1 MAETVDLGY
10 NTIVKSSTNTFAGV
24 TSDDLQLS
32 SEQKESITKAD
43 QGVKRIS
50 ITRVSATITVSGI
63 CTTDSTSSVLDRVD
77 IIDLALAKASVSVS
91 YLVGSVTYTGT
102 GWVTGYKETTP
113 ADPDT
118 DPTYS
123 LDIALPN
130 GLTKSA

>member
-63 CTTDSTSSVLDRVD
+63 CTTDTTSSVLDRVD

-91 YLVGSVTYTGT
+91 YLVGSTTYTGT

-130 GLTKSA
+130 GLTKSV